1 MQRDKEKERHR
12 LFLPPLSGSAVVY
25 LVRTG
30 GALLHH
36 SLGWG
41 SGICVCV
48 CVWFF
53 SLHANDCM
61 CTLFAASSWIRV
73 CSYTR
78 HRRQNGFAKMRMCIV
93 CLAYVC
99 VPVCK
104 R

>member
-48 CVWFF
+48 CVWFVPGDF
-53 SLHANDCM
+53 HLC
-61 CTLFAASSWIRV
+61 
-73 CSYTR
+73 
-78 HRRQNGFAKMRMCIV
+78 
-93 CLAYVC
+93 VC
-99 VPVCK
+99 VCV
-104 R
+104 

>member
-41 SGICVCV
+41 SGICVYVCVCGLFQETSTYVCV
-48 CVWFF
+48 CVCNLNVLYIMGGEEGED
-53 SLHANDCM
+53 SDG
-61 CTLFAASSWIRV
+61 TGDRE
-73 CSYTR
+73 T
-78 HRRQNGFAKMRMCIV
+78 
-93 CLAYVC
+93 
-99 VPVCK
+99 
-104 R
+104 